1 MTTDTA
7 TSSSKTLHELR
18 TFDGTLYVKNNS
30 PYVQYN
36 IRHTVG
42 TDSVDLELA
51 PAGRPD
57 SVAILPKIALELRG
71 LQRAWLRGT
80 VSVSTDPEME
90 NEISLLMNQHVKAS
104 EERLAEVMTS
114 VDNSNTVRELIRK
127 PCLQCGRINR
137 EGVIEGGQVTQS
149 ASDVKG
155 GIPPLCEI
163 HNNMAH
169 MFVPEQ
175 KINSQ
180 GETEWT
186 FSPVTVK

>member
-1 MTTDTA
+1 MATDTKA
-7 TSSSKTLHELR
+7 SKTLHELR

-36 IRHTVG
+36 IRHKVG
-42 TDSVDLELA
+42 TESVDLELS
-51 PAGRPD
+51 PAGKPD

-80 VSVSTDPEME
+80 ISVSTDPDME
-90 NEISLLMNQHVKAS
+90 DEITLLMNQHVKAS
-104 EERLAEVMTS
+104 EDRLAEVMTA
-114 VDNSNTVRELIRK
+114 VDNPNTVRELIRK
-127 PCLQCGRINR
+127 PCLQCGRVNR

-149 ASDVKG
+149 ASDVKAG
-155 GIPPLCEI
+155 VPPLCEI
-163 HNNMAH
+163 HNNMGH

-175 KINSQ
+175 TINAQ

-186 FSPVTVK
+186 FSSVVVKK

>member
-18 TFDGTLYVKNNS
+18 NFDGTLYVKNNS

-80 VSVSTDPEME
+80 ISVSTDPEME

-149 ASDVKG
+149 ASDVKSG
-155 GIPPLCEI
+155 TPPLCEI